1 MPIYPHLDLCGEHDM
16 QLLSFYLCKLFIY
29 LFIYLLEKTLNIVQT
44 SNLTN
49 TDANKINSQHEKG
62 LIDSYDT
69 EWLNY
74 NI

>member
-1 MPIYPHLDLCGEHDM
+1 MTCNYCLFIYIN
-16 QLLSFYLCKLFIY
+16 YLFIY
-29 LFIYLLEKTLNIVQT
+29 LFIYLVEKTLNIVQT
-44 SNLTN
+44 SNITN

-74 NI
+74 NS